1 MSGTFLAV
9 QWLRLHASTE
19 GVTGSIPGWG
29 SKIPQAEQCGQK
41 KKERKYVKREVRIN
55 RTVYLFSLLT
65 EHRGPLVSTTLSVRM
80 VKKKKKKKLFTL
92 FTLQSPKYENTH
104 LH

>member
-29 SKIPQAEQCGQK
+29 SKIPQAVQCGQK
-41 KKERKYVKREVRIN
+41 KKERKSVKREVRIN

-80 VKKKKKKKLFTL
+80 VKKKKVFPSLII
-92 FTLQSPKYENTH
+92 
-104 LH
+104 

>member
-9 QWLRLHASTE
+9 QWLRFHASTE

-29 SKIPQAEQCGQK
+29 TKIPQAEQCGQK
-41 KKERKYVKREVRIN
+41 KKERKYVKRKVRIN
-55 RTVYLFSLLT
+55 QTMYLFSLLT

-80 VKKKKKKKLFTL
+80 VKKKKKKSVSFVN
-92 FTLQSPKYENTH
+92 QSYS
-104 LH
+104 